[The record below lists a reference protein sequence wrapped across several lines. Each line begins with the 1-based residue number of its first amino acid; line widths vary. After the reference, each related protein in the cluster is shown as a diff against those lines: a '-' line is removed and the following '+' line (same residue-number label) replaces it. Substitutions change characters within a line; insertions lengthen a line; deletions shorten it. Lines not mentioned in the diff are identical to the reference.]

1 MKNKLTHSKYIFIT
15 GGVISSLGKGIT
27 SASLGYLL
35 QQRGYSVTIQK
46 FDPYLNVDPGTMSPT
61 QHGEVFVTDDGA
73 ETDLDLGHYERFLGI
88 SLHKKNTHS
97 AGQVYFEVISKERKG
112 SYLGK
117 TVQVVPHITNEIKR
131 RIKLYDGEYD
141 FILIEIGGTVGD
153 IESMP
158 FLETQRQMCYEMS
171 SQDVLNIHLTYV
183 PYIKAAHELKTKP
196 TQHSVHTLMQ
206 YGIRPD
212 ILLCRCEK
220 KLNKDIKQ
228 KIGLFCNVEENSVFD
243 VTDADSTIYEVPLNF
258 YKSNLDATILQKMG
272 LPLNNL
278 EITEGEKFVNKIK
291 KPKYSINI
299 GLIGKYTDYEDS
311 YKSILEAFI
320 HAGSINNCKVNVQLI
335 NSEDITKDTIAD
347 KLKDLDGVLVG
358 PGFGN
363 RGIEGKILTVEY
375 VRENN
380 IPFFGICLGMQCA
393 CIEIARNVCNIKNAN
408 TKECQQENVEEEYVI
423 DLMDNQKNVKEKG
436 GTMRLGAYPCK
447 ITDKNTFAYKAYN
460 QLEIQERHRHRYEFN
475 NKYRDLFIKNGI
487 TFAGTSPDG
496 NLIEIIEIPTH
507 KWFVGVQFHP
517 ELKSRA
523 VTGHPLFINFI
534 KAALENSLEKNK

>member
-73 ETDLDLGHYERFLGI
+73 ETDLDIGHYERFLGA

-97 AGQVYFEVISKERKG
+97 AGQVYFEVITRERKG
-112 SYLGK
+112 SFLGK

-131 RIKLYDGEYD
+131 RMKIYDGEYD
-141 FILIEIGGTVGD
+141 FIIIEIGGTVGD

-158 FLETQRQMCYEMS
+158 FLETQRQMCYEKS
-171 SQDVLNIHLTYV
+171 LQDVLNIHLTYV

-212 ILLCRCEK
+212 ILLCRCEM
-220 KLNKDIKQ
+220 KLNKEIKQ
-228 KIGLFCNVEENSVFD
+228 KIGLFCNVEENSVIE
-243 VTDADSTIYEVPLNF
+243 VADADATIYEIPLNF
-258 YKSNLDATILQKMG
+258 YKSGLDEIVLKKMG

-278 EITEGEKFVNKIK
+278 EISDWKDFVNKIK
-291 KPKYSINI
+291 NPKYNVNI
-299 GLIGKYTDYEDS
+299 GLIGKYTNYEDS
-311 YKSILEAFI
+311 YKSILEALI
-320 HAGSINNCKVNVQLI
+320 HAGSINNTRVNVKLI
-335 NSEDITKDTIAD
+335 NSEELNVDNIEE
-347 KLKDLDGVLVG
+347 KLKGLNGVLVG
-358 PGFGN
+358 PGFGG

-375 VRENN
+375 VRKNN

-393 CIEIARNVCNIKNAN
+393 CIEFARNVCNIKNAN
-408 TKECQQENVEEEYVI
+408 TKECKKDNIEETYVI
-423 DLMDNQKNVKEKG
+423 DLMKTQKGINEKG
-436 GTMRLGAYPCK
+436 GTMRLGAYICN
-447 ITDKNTFAYKAYN
+447 ITSKNTLAFKAYQ
-460 QLEIQERHRHRYEFN
+460 QLEIVERHRHRYEFN
-475 NKYRDLFIKNGI
+475 NKYRDIFTKNGI
-487 TFAGTSPDG
+487 VFSGTSPNG
-496 NLIEIIEIPTH
+496 NLVEIIEIPSH
-507 KWFVGVQFHP
+507 KWFLGVQFHP

-523 VTGHPLFINFI
+523 VTGHPLFISFI
-534 KAALENSLEKNK
+534 KAALDYKK